1 MWYAFYVAWARTD
14 GNDRLSWA
22 ARPLCPLDLV
32 VRSPRNAESFK
43 DWGFGFMSSVID
55 RSSSRIKP
63 EKIEQAVIR
72 FAGDSGD
79 GMQITGSQFT
89 NTVALY
95 GNDIATFPDF
105 PAEIRAP
112 AGTLPGVSGYQLHFA
127 SSDVYTPGDAV
138 DVLIA
143 MNPAALKVNIADLK
157 PNGILIVN
165 SDSFGENDLRKA
177 QLTANPLE
185 DHSLDKYRLFSVE
198 LERLTRVSL
207 EHLGLDAKS
216 MDRCKNFFALGMC
229 YWLYN
234 RSTESTVRWIEDK
247 FKNKPLLV
255 EANKLA
261 MKAGYSYC
269 EATEAF
275 QISYEIPPAQ
285 LAPGSYRNMSGN
297 QALALGFVTASQKSG
312 LRLFQGSYPITPAS
326 DILHELAQY
335 KDFGVMTFQAEDEI
349 AAVTSTIGAA
359 YAGALGLT
367 TTSGPGMALKTEAIG
382 LAIAVEIPLV
392 ICDIQRGGP
401 STGLP
406 TKTEQADLLQA
417 LFGRNSEAPVPVIA
431 PATPSDC
438 FWAAIEASRIA
449 VKYMVPVILLSDG
462 YLANGAE
469 PWRIPDL
476 AEIPEIPVQFATE
489 PNSPGGYLPY
499 KRNPDTLARPWAVP
513 GTPGLE
519 HRIGGLE
526 KQDVTGNI
534 NYEPLNHENMVR
546 IRAAKVAAIAQ
557 DIPEAVPSGDPKGD
571 LLIIAWGSTHGAI
584 TAAVNAQRAEGRKI
598 GHVHL
603 RHLNPLPSN
612 LGDVIK
618 RYKHVL
624 VPELNMGQL
633 LWILRAK
640 FLVDAVGLNK
650 IQGRPFKQAELE
662 QKIEEMLG
670 VD

>member
-1 MWYAFYVAWARTD
+1 MATITESP
-14 GNDRLSWA
+14 LSKH
-22 ARPLCPLDLV
+22 R
-32 VRSPRNAESFK
+32 
-43 DWGFGFMSSVID
+43 
-55 RSSSRIKP
+55 
-63 EKIEQAVIR
+63 EKIDQAVIR

-112 AGTLPGVSGYQLHFA
+112 AGTLPGVSGYQLHFS

-143 MNPAALKVNIADLK
+143 MNPAALKVNVADLK
-157 PNGILIVN
+157 ANGILIIN
-165 SDSFGENDLRKA
+165 SDSFKEVDLRKA
-177 QLTANPLE
+177 QMASNPLE
-185 DHSLDKYRLFSVE
+185 DHSLDKYRLFAVE
-198 LERLTRVSL
+198 LERLTRAAL

-234 RSTESTVRWIEDK
+234 RSMDSTVRWIEAK

-275 QISYEIPPAQ
+275 QVSYEIPPAQ
-285 LAPGSYRNMSGN
+285 LAPGLYRNLSGN
-297 QALALGFVTASQKSG
+297 QALALGFITASQKSG

-326 DILHELAQY
+326 DILHELSQY
-335 KDFGVMTFQAEDEI
+335 KDFGVLTFQAEDEI
-349 AAVTSTIGAA
+349 AAITSAIGAA
-359 YAGALGLT
+359 YAGALAIT
-367 TTSGPGMALKTEAIG
+367 TTSGPGMALKTEALG
-382 LAIAVEIPLV
+382 LAVAVEIPLV

-417 LFGRNSEAPVPVIA
+417 MFGRNSEAPIPIVA
-431 PATPSDC
+431 PATPGDC
-438 FWAAIEASRIA
+438 FWAALEASRLAI
-449 VKYMVPVILLSDG
+449 KYMVPVIVLSDG

-469 PWRIPDL
+469 PWRIPD
-476 AEIPEIPVQFATE
+476 ADEIPAIPINFAKE
-489 PNSPGGYLPY
+489 ANSPNGYLPY
-499 KRNPDTLARPWAVP
+499 KRDPQTLARPWAVP
-513 GTPGLE
+513 GTAGLE

-534 NYEPLNHENMVR
+534 NYEPLNHEKMVR

-557 DIPEAVPSGDPKGD
+557 EIPDVVPAGDSAGD
-571 LLIIAWGSTHGAI
+571 LLIVAWGSTYGAI
-584 TAAVNAQRAEGRKI
+584 TAAVQAQRAEGRRI

-612 LGDVIK
+612 LGEVIG
-618 RYKHVL
+618 RYKRVL

-633 LWILRAK
+633 LWLLRAK
-640 FLVDAVGLNK
+640 YLVDAVGLNK
-650 IQGRPFKQAELE
+650 IQGRPFKQVELE

-670 VD
+670 V

>member
-1 MWYAFYVAWARTD
+1 MSTLID
-14 GNDRLSWA
+14 S
-22 ARPLCPLDLV
+22 PLTKSRREKLD
-32 VRSPRNAESFK
+32 
-43 DWGFGFMSSVID
+43 
-55 RSSSRIKP
+55 
-63 EKIEQAVIR
+63 QAVIR

-112 AGTLPGVSGYQLHFA
+112 AGTLPGVSGYQLHFS

-143 MNPAALKVNIADLK
+143 MNPAALKVNVADLK
-157 PNGILIVN
+157 ANGILIVN
-165 SDSFGENDLRKA
+165 SDSFKETDLRKA
-177 QLTANPLE
+177 QMTSNPLE
-185 DHSLDKYRLFSVE
+185 DHSLDKFRLFSVE
-198 LERLTRVSL
+198 LERLTRVAL

-234 RSTESTVRWIEDK
+234 RSMDSTVRWIEDK

-285 LAPGSYRNMSGN
+285 LAPGTYRNLSGN
-297 QALALGFVTASQKSG
+297 QALALGFITASQKSG

-326 DILHELAQY
+326 DILHELSQY

-349 AAVTSTIGAA
+349 AAITSAIGAA
-359 YAGALGLT
+359 YAGALAIT
-367 TTSGPGMALKTEAIG
+367 TTSGPGMALKTEAMG
-382 LAIAVEIPLV
+382 LAVAVEIPLV
-392 ICDIQRGGP
+392 VCDIQRGGP

-417 LFGRNSEAPVPVIA
+417 LFGRNSEAPIPIVA
-431 PATPSDC
+431 AATPSDC
-438 FWAAIEASRIA
+438 FWAALEACRIA

-469 PWRIPDL
+469 PWRIPD
-476 AEIPEIPVQFATE
+476 AADIPAFPVHFATE
-489 PNSPGGYLPY
+489 PNSPTGGYLPY
-499 KRNPDTLARPWAVP
+499 KRDPQTLARPWAVP

-526 KQDVTGNI
+526 KQDVSGNI
-534 NYEPLNHENMVR
+534 NYEPLNHEKMVR
-546 IRAAKVAAIAQ
+546 IRAAKVEAIAQ
-557 DIPEAVPSGDPKGD
+557 DIPDIEPTGDAEGD
-571 LLIIAWGSTHGAI
+571 LLIVAWGSTHGAI
-584 TAAVNAQRAEGRKI
+584 TAAVKAQRAEGRRI

-612 LGDVIK
+612 LGDVIR
-618 RYKHVL
+618 RYKRVL

-633 LWILRAK
+633 LWVLRAK
-640 FLVDAVGLNK
+640 YLVDAVGLNK
-650 IQGRPFKQAELE
+650 IQGRPFKQVELE
-662 QKIEEMLG
+662 QKIEDML
-670 VD
+670 DA